1 MSLLLKDRDY
11 AADGN
16 GGVAVVRDGEA
27 LINEALFRITARRGS
42 FPFLPELGSRMH
54 QLRREKPSAWDAL
67 ARQFAVE
74 ALEGLDDVAV
84 AGAEVRLERDAL
96 MVTTRLLWQ
105 GEPLSVTVQLEG

>member
-11 AADGN
+11 TADGN

-27 LINEALFRITARRGS
+27 LVNEALFRLTARRGS
-42 FPFLPELGSRMH
+42 FPFLPELGSRIY

-74 ALEGLDDVAV
+74 ALTGLDGVTV
-84 AGAEVRLERDAL
+84 AGAAVRRERDVLA
-96 MVTTRLLWQ
+96 VSVELLWQ
-105 GEPLSVTVQLEG
+105 EARLPVAVQLEG

>member
-27 LINEALFRITARRGS
+27 LVNEALFRLTARRGS
-42 FPFLPELGSRMH
+42 FPFLPELGSRIY

-74 ALEGLDDVAV
+74 ALSGLDGVTV
-84 AGAEVRLERDAL
+84 AGAAVRRERDVLA
-96 MVTTRLLWQ
+96 VSVELLWQ
-105 GEPLSVTVQLEG
+105 EARLPVTVQLEG

>member
-27 LINEALFRITARRGS
+27 LVNEALFRLTARRGS
-42 FPFLPELGSRMH
+42 FPFLPELGSRIY

-74 ALEGLDDVAV
+74 ALAGLDGVSVTGTAV
-84 AGAEVRLERDAL
+84 RRERDGLMVTVKLMWQGTAL
-96 MVTTRLLWQ
+96 SVTTRL
-105 GEPLSVTVQLEG
+105 EG